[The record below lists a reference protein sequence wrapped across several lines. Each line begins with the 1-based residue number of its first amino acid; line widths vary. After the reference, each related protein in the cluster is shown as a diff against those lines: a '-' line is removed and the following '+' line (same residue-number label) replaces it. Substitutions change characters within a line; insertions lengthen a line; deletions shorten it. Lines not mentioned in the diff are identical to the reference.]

1 MLLLSTATK
10 TLTIYDTMSSAAD
23 EVTNFLDSISRN
35 SERSKKTYAIGL
47 THFQRFLNSSY
58 GNNNYTLQ
66 SIIEPLSKN
75 QINVYQLLDSFV
87 SYLLNIKNEYRH
99 NTITLSRNSITLYLA
114 VIRSYLAYHDIDI
127 VPSKYKRKVK
137 VPKIHH
143 EDEEPIDA
151 SDIRE
156 ILLSCNNRRLK
167 SYLLVV
173 ASGGLRATEAC
184 AIRLCDIDFSFK
196 PTKIHIRKE
205 YTKTKVARDIYISDE
220 ATKFL
225 KEWIDWKYR
234 KRRPKSE
241 TPIQNTAHLVFTIRT
256 SIPVEVDGLYDKL
269 RQEFIRIL
277 SVVGF
282 DQRKEG
288 MQRRKITLHSFR
300 RFVKT
305 VISDQVNQDYSEWF
319 LGHSKSPYYTKKEL
333 ARREIY
339 STKCM
344 KYLTFLDYTTLEA
357 TGKNIETRLQEK
369 DSEMHAMKTK
379 YEQDMKAMREEMNQ
393 QFSQIM
399 SMIQQNPKLA
409 QVKSEILTKKK
420 LG

>member
-1 MLLLSTATK
+1 MLLLSTITK

-23 EVTNFLDSISRN
+23 EVTHFLDSISRN

-47 THFQRFLNSSY
+47 THFQRFLNSMY
-58 GNNNYTLQ
+58 GDNKFTLQ

-87 SYLLNIKNEYRH
+87 TYLLNIKNENRH
-99 NTITLSRNSITLYLA
+99 NTTTLSKNSITLYLA
-114 VIRSYLAYHDIDI
+114 VIRSYFAYHDIDV

-137 VPKIHH
+137 VPKIHR

-241 TPIQNTAHLVFTIRT
+241 TPIQNTTHLVFTIRT

-269 RQEFIRIL
+269 RQEFIKIL

-339 STKCM
+339 ATKCM

-369 DSEMHAMKTK
+369 DSEMQAMRTK
-379 YEQDMKAMREEMNQ
+379 YEHDMQKMREEMENKFQ
-393 QFSQIM
+393 Q
-399 SMIQQNPKLA
+399 
-409 QVKSEILTKKK
+409 ILTRIEVGE